1 MILLIVLLAVAAVG
15 LGAWSASTTL
25 ATNAGSSSKR
35 GIRAM
40 EDYEV
45 ADVREQ
51 EMLEPVGA
59 RVFAPVSRAITDFAR
74 RITPIGYTENVKRKI
89 VLAGNPPGYEVDRF
103 LIGKVLGLGSGILW
117 IALAVTFL
125 GGSPLFAILC
135 VGFAWAGCFFGPDI
149 VLDSHITKRRQEI
162 ERRLP
167 DTLDL
172 LVISVE
178 AGLGFEQALERT
190 ATAVPGPLS
199 EEARRML
206 QETRMGASRADAL
219 RALDERT
226 QVDDLRTFIMA
237 MLQADAF
244 GVSVARILRSQA
256 DEIRIRRRQV
266 AQEASQKA
274 PIKMLFPLAVCIFP
288 GVFVIVLLPAVI
300 QIFRNF

>member
-1 MILLIVLLAVAAVG
+1 MIPLIVVLTVAAVA
-15 LGAWSASTTL
+15 LGAWSAST
-25 ATNAGSSSKR
+25 SVHPQSVSKR
-35 GIRAM
+35 GMKAM
-40 EDYEV
+40 EDYEITR
-45 ADVREQ
+45 DVREQ
-51 EMLEPVGA
+51 EMLEPVAA
-59 RVFAPVSRAITDFAR
+59 RVLAPALHWLTQFAR

-89 VLAGNPPGYEVDRF
+89 VLAGSPPGYEVDRL
-103 LIGKVLGLGSGILW
+103 LILKVLGAASGIIW
-117 IALAVTFL
+117 IPL
-125 GGSPLFAILC
+125 GATLLSGKPLFGILC
-135 VGFAWAGCFFGPDI
+135 VGFAWGACFFGPDI
-149 VLDSHITKRRQEI
+149 VLDGRITRRRDEI

-199 EEARRML
+199 EESRRML

-244 GVSVARILRSQA
+244 GVSIARILRAQA

-288 GVFVIVLLPAVI
+288 AVFVVVLLPAVI
-300 QIFRNF
+300 TIFKNF

>member
-1 MILLIVLLAVAAVG
+1 MIALIVLLSIAAVG
-15 LGAWSASTTL
+15 LGAWSASTSL
-25 ATNAGSSSKR
+25 ATNAGTSKR
-35 GIRAM
+35 GIKAM

-45 ADVREQ
+45 TDVRQQ
-51 EMLEPVGA
+51 EMLEPVAA
-59 RVFAPVSRAITDFAR
+59 RVLAPVLHQLTAFAR
-74 RITPIGYTENVKRKI
+74 RITPAGYSDNVKRKI
-89 VLAGNPPGYEVDRF
+89 VLAGSPPGYEVDRF
-103 LIGKVLGLGSGILW
+103 LILKVLGFASGILW
-117 IALAVTFL
+117 IALGVTL
-125 GGSPLFAILC
+125 LSGRPLFAVLC
-135 VGFAWAGCFFGPDI
+135 VGFAWAACFFGPD
-149 VLDSHITKRRQEI
+149 VMLDGRITRRREEI

-199 EEARRML
+199 EESRRML

-244 GVSVARILRSQA
+244 GVSIARILRAQA

-266 AQEASQKA
+266 AQEKSQKA

-288 GVFVIVLLPAVI
+288 AVFVVVLLPAVI
-300 QIFRNF
+300 NIFRTF

>member
-1 MILLIVLLAVAAVG
+1 MIPLIVVLSVAAVA
-15 LGAWSASTTL
+15 LGAWSASTSLQPNT
-25 ATNAGSSSKR
+25 GSKR

-40 EDYEV
+40 EDYDLST
-45 ADVREQ
+45 DVREQ
-51 EMLEPVGA
+51 EMLEPVAA
-59 RVFAPVSRAITDFAR
+59 RVFAPAAHWLTGFTR
-74 RITPIGYTENVKRKI
+74 RITPVGYTENVKRKI
-89 VLAGNPPGYEVDRF
+89 VLAGSPPGTEVDRF
-103 LIGKVLGLGSGILW
+103 LTLKVLGFASGILW
-117 IALAVTFL
+117 IGLGAALL
-125 GGSPLFAILC
+125 WDRPLFAILC
-135 VGFAWAGCFFGPDI
+135 IGFAWGASFFGPDI
-149 VLDSHITKRRQEI
+149 MLDGRITRRREEI

-226 QVDDLRTFIMA
+226 QVDDLRTFVMA

-244 GVSVARILRSQA
+244 GVSIARILRAQA

-266 AQEASQKA
+266 AQELSQKA

-288 GVFVIVLLPAVI
+288 AVFVVVLLPAVI

>member
-1 MILLIVLLAVAAVG
+1 MIVLIVILAVAAVTC
-15 LGAWSASTTL
+15 GAWAASTSIESRSRTSL
-25 ATNAGSSSKR
+25 
-35 GIRAM
+35 RAI
-40 EDYEV
+40 ESYQVTDQ
-45 ADVREQ
+45 REQ
-51 EMLEPVGA
+51 QMLESFGA
-59 RVFAPVSRAITDFAR
+59 RVFAPLTQSFTDLAR
-74 RITPIGYTENVKRKI
+74 RLTPVGYTENVKRKI
-89 VLAGNPPGYEVDRF
+89 VLAGSPPGYEVDRF
-103 LIGKVLGLGSGILW
+103 LILKLLGLASGIAW
-117 IALAVTFL
+117 IALGVTL
-125 GGSPLFAILC
+125 LSGHRLLALLVIA
-135 VGFAWAGCFFGPDI
+135 FAWGVCFFGPDI
-149 VLDSHITKRRQEI
+149 VLDGRISRRREEI

-199 EEARRML
+199 EESRRML

-226 QVDDLRTFIMA
+226 QVDDLRTFILA

-244 GVSVARILRSQA
+244 GVSIARILRAQA

-266 AQEASQKA
+266 AQEKSQKA

-288 GVFVIVLLPAVI
+288 AVFVVVLLPAVI
-300 QIFRNF
+300 QIFKVF

>member
-1 MILLIVLLAVAAVG
+1 MIALIVVLAVAAVSC
-15 LGAWSASTTL
+15 GAWAASTTL
-25 ATNAGSSSKR
+25 ESRSGTRRSL
-35 GIRAM
+35 RAM
-40 EDYEV
+40 DDYQV

-51 EMLEPVGA
+51 EMLESIGARILAPFTRGLVDLTRRVTPVGY
-59 RVFAPVSRAITDFAR
+59 S
-74 RITPIGYTENVKRKI
+74 ENVKRKI

-103 LIGKVLGLGSGILW
+103 MILKVLGFASGLVW
-117 IALAVTFL
+117 IALAATFFS
-125 GGSPLFAILC
+125 GNRLFAILL
-135 VGFAWAGCFFGPDI
+135 VLFAWGVCFFGPDVI
-149 VLDSHITKRRQEI
+149 LDGRIARRRDEI

-190 ATAVPGPLS
+190 AAAVPGPLS
-199 EEARRML
+199 EESRRML

-226 QVDDLRTFIMA
+226 QVDDLGTFILA

-244 GVSVARILRSQA
+244 GVSISRILRSQA
-256 DEIRIRRRQV
+256 DEIRIRRRQA
-266 AQEASQKA
+266 AQEKSQKA

-288 GVFVIVLLPAVI
+288 AVFVVVLLPAVL
-300 QIFRNF
+300 QIFKVF

>member
-1 MILLIVLLAVAAVG
+1 MIALIVVLAVAAVSCG
-15 LGAWSASTTL
+15 VWAASTTL
-25 ATNAGSSSKR
+25 QSRSGTRRSL
-35 GIRAM
+35 RAM
-40 EDYEV
+40 DDYQV

-51 EMLEPVGA
+51 EMLESIGA
-59 RVFAPVSRAITDFAR
+59 RVLAPLTRGLVDLTR
-74 RITPIGYTENVKRKI
+74 RVTPVGYSENVKRKI

-103 LIGKVLGLGSGILW
+103 MILKVLGFASGLVW
-117 IALAVTFL
+117 IGLAAEFF
-125 GGSPLFAILC
+125 SSNRLFAILL
-135 VGFAWAGCFFGPDI
+135 VLFAWGVCFFGPDVI
-149 VLDSHITKRRQEI
+149 LDGRIARRRDEI

-190 ATAVPGPLS
+190 AAAVPGPLS
-199 EEARRML
+199 EESRRML

-226 QVDDLRTFIMA
+226 QVDDLGTFILA

-244 GVSVARILRSQA
+244 GVSISRILRSQA
-256 DEIRIRRRQV
+256 DEIRIRRRQ
-266 AQEASQKA
+266 AAEEKSQKA

-288 GVFVIVLLPAVI
+288 AVFVVVLLPAVL
-300 QIFRNF
+300 QIFKVF

>member
-1 MILLIVLLAVAAVG
+1 MIFLIVLLAVAAVG

-25 ATNAGSSSKR
+25 ATSSGSKR

-51 EMLEPVGA
+51 EMLESVGA
-59 RVFAPVSRAITDFAR
+59 RVFAPVGRTLTDFAR
-74 RITPIGYTENVKRKI
+74 RITPVGYTENLKRKI
-89 VLAGNPPGYEVDRF
+89 VLAGSPPGYEVDRF
-103 LIGKVLGLGSGILW
+103 LIGKVLGLGSGIIW
-117 IALAVTFL
+117 IALAAMFL
-125 GGSPLFAILC
+125 SGNPLFAILC

-149 VLDSHITKRRQEI
+149 VLDSRISKRREEI

-190 ATAVPGPLS
+190 AMAVPGPLS

-288 GVFVIVLLPAVI
+288 GIFVVVLLPAVI
-300 QIFRNF
+300 QIFRTF